1 MKQLCGLWLAVL
13 VVAPVYAAE
22 EAEKKSGQSAQT
34 DQGGAKGDTK
44 VDEKTVAGWRA
55 IRALD
60 CARCHGAK
68 FEGQVGPSLLKS
80 AKERDAESFKR
91 LVLEGNP
98 GAGMPAYKA
107 NKTVADNIEGIYAY
121 FKGRAEGTVPE
132 GKLGGGDSR

>member
-1 MKQLCGLWLAVL
+1 MKKLCGLWLAVL
-13 VVAPVYAAE
+13 LVAPVFAAE

-34 DQGGAKGDTK
+34 GEGGGKA
-44 VDEKTVAGWRA
+44 DEKTVAGWRA

-98 GAGMPAYKA
+98 GAGMPAYKE
-107 NKTVADNIEGIYAY
+107 NKTVADNIDGIHAY
-121 FKGRAEGTVPE
+121 FKGRADGSVPE
-132 GKLGGGDSR
+132 GKLGGGDSK